1 MKKNVKLIGMMC
13 MVALFAVSASSC
25 KKSEE
30 NAEFTVGLGQMHEDP
45 TDRAYVDLN
54 GQFRWN
60 NGDKIMVY
68 NLSSNGNSIA
78 REYTAL
84 PGAEGRTT
92 TKFKGRPVGAKKDL
106 GFRYFYPAGK
116 ASGAST
122 LPDNRETF
130 TVSNRQEYNSD
141 YLADP
146 NALVLAGKPESLSDN
161 ITLDHIFGI
170 LNLRINTS
178 RTDSPCVKEIIVEDK
193 AFNLSG
199 QLSLNLGAI
208 ESSEEFTSLLDLL
221 EGGDATYADEMARY
235 LQSIGYYE
243 DNNGA
248 GKTMTLDCSK
258 VSNGTTTGV
267 MLTGEPKRFRIVLRP
282 GALYR
287 GFRVTIKFM
296 DSNIPDKVVDQY
308 WNTVDVHNVIK
319 PAWFTT
325 FDITVD

>member
-84 PGAEGRTT
+84 PGADGKPS

-106 GFRYFYPAGK
+106 GFRYFYPAEK
-116 ASGAST
+116 ASGN
-122 LPDNRETF
+122 LENNRETF
-130 TVSNRQEYNSD
+130 TVSDIQTYNAT

-146 NALVLAGKPESLSDN
+146 KALVLAGKPESLSDD

-170 LNLRINTS
+170 LNLKVTTT
-178 RTDSPCVKEIIVEDK
+178 RTDLPCVKEIIVEDK
-193 AFNLSG
+193 AFNLHG
-199 QLSLNLGAI
+199 NLSLNLGAI
-208 ESSEEFTSLLDLL
+208 ESSADFDRLLGLL
-221 EGGDATYADEMARY
+221 EGGDATYADEMVRY

-258 VSNGTTTGV
+258 VNDGNYQGV
-267 MLTGEPKRFRIVLRP
+267 LLTGDMKRFRIVLRP
-282 GALYR
+282 GALYK
-287 GFRVTIKFM
+287 GFKVTIKFM
-296 DSNIPDKVVDQY
+296 DENIPDYVFDDY
-308 WNTVDVHNVIK
+308 WDVTNVNNLIK
-319 PAWFTT
+319 PGWFTT
-325 FDITVD
+325 FYINVD